1 MDFASLGLADS
12 LQRALENAGFKTPT
26 PIQQKAIPPILAG
39 HDLVGCAQTGTG
51 KTAAFALPILQ
62 LLLQNPIPKK
72 ARPWIRALILTPTRE
87 LAAQISDH
95 FAMFMERSRLRQAVI
110 FGGVGQG
117 NQVRA
122 IEEGVDLLV
131 ATPGRLLDL
140 IGQGHIDLSDVEL
153 FVLDEADQMLDM
165 GFLPVVKKVVLKLPK
180 ERQTLLFSATMPA
193 PIRELTK
200 QILHQPVSIEVVPQG
215 TVTDR
220 VEQQVY
226 FIDQAKKPALLA
238 HVLATRA
245 HGSTL
250 VFSRTKYGADAIVR
264 RLVKAGIA
272 ATALHGN
279 KSQSNRRKSLEQFR
293 SGHTDVMVATD
304 IAARGIDING
314 IEYVINYD
322 MPNVPE
328 TYLHRIGR
336 TGRAGESGHAISFCN
351 PEERAHLKQIEKVLK
366 LKILVAKDAP
376 EINLPPR
383 PNRHH

>member
-12 LQRALENAGFKTPT
+12 ILRALETASFKAPT

-95 FAMFMERSRLRQAVI
+95 FALFMERSRLRQAVI

-122 IEEGVDLLV
+122 LEEGVDLLV

-165 GFLPVVKKVVLKLPK
+165 GFLPAVKKIVLKLPE

-200 QILHQPVSIEVVPQG
+200 QILYQPVSIEVVPQG

-245 HGSTL
+245 QGSTL

-322 MPNVPE
+322 MPYVPE

-366 LKILVAKDAP
+366 LKIFVAKDAP

-383 PNRHH
+383 PSRR

>member
-12 LQRALENAGFKTPT
+12 ILRALETASFKAPT

-95 FAMFMERSRLRQAVI
+95 FALFMERSRLRQAVI

-122 IEEGVDLLV
+122 LEEGVDLLV

-165 GFLPVVKKVVLKLPK
+165 GFLPAVKKIVLKLPE

-200 QILHQPVSIEVVPQG
+200 QILYQPVSIEVVPQG

-245 HGSTL
+245 QGSTL

-366 LKILVAKDAP
+366 LKIFVAKDAP

-383 PNRHH
+383 PSRR